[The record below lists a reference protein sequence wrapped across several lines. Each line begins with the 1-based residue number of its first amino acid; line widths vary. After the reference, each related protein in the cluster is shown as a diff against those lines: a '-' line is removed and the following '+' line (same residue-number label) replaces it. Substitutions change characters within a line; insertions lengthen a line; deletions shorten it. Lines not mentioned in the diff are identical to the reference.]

1 MKQKW
6 LRAVSKS
13 PASHSLEL
21 AIVYI
26 PQEEVA
32 IVVVVAEVSAA
43 AVVEVV
49 PEPMSREIQF
59 SMLIRK
65 LAADFKASQEM
76 LILSTS
82 NLVLVEAQESL
93 TRRREVMAAVTGAEN
108 QIAIS
113 REVKSMMA
121 FQRDQLHQRLPV
133 PILLQPT
140 NQWKPRLRKRKK
152 LLKKKKKSSLVLA
165 STTS

>member
-32 IVVVVAEVSAA
+32 IAVVVAEVSAA

-49 PEPMSREIQF
+49 PEPMSREKQF

-121 FQRDQLHQRLPV
+121 FQRDQLHQRLQL

-152 LLKKKKKSSLVLA
+152 LLKKKKSSLVLA